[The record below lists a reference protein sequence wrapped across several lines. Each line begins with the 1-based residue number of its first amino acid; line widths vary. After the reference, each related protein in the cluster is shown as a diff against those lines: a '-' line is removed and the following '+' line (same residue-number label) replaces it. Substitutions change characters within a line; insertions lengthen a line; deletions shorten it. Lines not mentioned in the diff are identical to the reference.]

1 MLPSFYVELDKVPLT
16 GNGKIDRKNL
26 PDVSIGDL
34 IKNEY
39 AAPQTETEQLLVE
52 LLSKIL
58 NYQTEDISIHDNFFD
73 MGLNSLSIVKLSQ
86 LLRKDF
92 GLEIEIA
99 KFFSHPSVSELAQ
112 FIQSMNSYV
121 EETTEEDKN
130 LSDHVD
136 NLIDNLF
143 E

>member
-1 MLPSFYVELDKVPLT
+1 M
-16 GNGKIDRKNL
+16 
-26 PDVSIGDL
+26 

-39 AAPQTETEQLLVE
+39 VAPSTETELLLVE

-58 NYQTEDISIHDNFFD
+58 NYQKEDISIQTNFFD
-73 MGLNSLSIVKLSQ
+73 MGLNSLSIVKFSQ
-86 LLRKDF
+86 LLRKNF
-92 GLEIEIA
+92 GLEIDIA
-99 KFFSHPSVSELAQ
+99 KFFSYPNVSELAQ
-112 FIQSMNSYV
+112 FIQNMSSYT
-121 EETTEEDKN
+121 EETTVEDQN